1 MHGHQYILT
10 IIDRFSRWPVAIPL
24 QSTTA
29 ESVAKATFKN
39 WISIFGCPSVV
50 TTDRGPQFQSA
61 LFTEF
66 IHLRRAKHISTTAYH
81 SSGNGLVERS
91 HRQLKAALTSS
102 SWMDNLPL
110 VMLSLRSQIKE
121 DLHCLPA
128 DLVFG
133 QQLVLLPGQF
143 LSKDPVSEPSTN
155 FVKYL
160 QSRMSTL
167 SFTPTRFQTK
177 DIYVPPS

>member
-66 IHLRRAKHISTTAYH
+66 IHLLRAKHISTTAYH
-81 SSGNGLVERS
+81 SSANGLVERS
-91 HRQLKAALTSS
+91 SS
-102 SWMDNLPL
+102 SGMDNLP
-110 VMLSLRSQIKE
+110 QIKE

-133 QQLVLLPGQF
+133 QQLVLPGQF

-177 DIYVPPS
+177 DIYVHPS